1 MLVRRIAAG
10 IAALC
15 LALAG
20 SAQPARVRIAD
31 QAAFD
36 SLDVTIHR
44 FLEGDGE
51 ELDISL
57 GPGPFF
63 FRDGHLRLDAVDAS
77 GKRISLAGGP
87 SLILPAMVRAPFD
100 PDACRFVSGGSAP
113 EPVREVRTLKRTRSF
128 VRVMD
133 RRNGICRIRTDSVQD
148 PSLVRD
154 GYIYLTQWYKGA
166 TYKITAVKGRYLF
179 FHADDLRQVR
189 LLYSVNLD
197 WTFAM
202 RFPRYRIL
210 HGEGKEWRH
219 AVATTFL
226 SLDHASLD
234 GITLSGLDFIGN
246 AKDGDRTL
254 IQVDS
259 SSAPVRMTGC
269 RFEQIRSDCI
279 SVSLS
284 QDVTVED
291 CTFKDC
297 YRCCMTVSPGSSRID
312 IARNRI
318 ESSGLAGENS
328 TCFRCYAADFRIRDN
343 IISDFGY
350 SAILTGLHYTLK
362 KEYPLNGVI
371 SGNEIFQTPAC
382 FASAPEQLLMDSGAI
397 YISTQN
403 DDLLIEDNYI
413 HDINGPTYNRGIF
426 ADDGASHIRI
436 VRNRIKGM
444 GNYYAID
451 VDPRSAWKM
460 LHRRKRRVNVANEGV
475 VVRDNVVDGKV
486 RIARMRK
493 TNRRLRDQS

>member
-1 MLVRRIAAG
+1 MLVRRLATV

-15 LALAG
+15 LAFAG
-20 SAQPARVRIAD
+20 SAQPTRVRIAD
-31 QAAFD
+31 QVAFD
-36 SLDVTIHR
+36 SLDVTIR
-44 FLEGDGE
+44 TFLEGDGQ

-63 FRDGHLRLDAVDAS
+63 FRDGHLRLSGVHAP
-77 GKRISLAGGP
+77 GKRIRLAGDRTRLFP
-87 SLILPAMVRAPFD
+87 EMVRTSFNPA
-100 PDACRFVSGGSAP
+100 ACRYISGDDVP
-113 EPVREVRTLKRTRSF
+113 ETVREVRTLKRTRSF
-128 VRVMD
+128 VRVTD
-133 RRNGICRIRTDSVQD
+133 RKNGICRIRTDAVQD

-154 GYIYLTQWYKGA
+154 GYIYLTQWYKGG
-166 TYKITAVKGRYLF
+166 TYKITAVKGRYLY

-202 RFPRYRIL
+202 RFPRYSIL
-210 HGEGKEWRH
+210 HGDRKEWQH
-219 AVATTFL
+219 AVATNFL
-226 SLDHASLD
+226 SLNHASLD
-234 GITLSGLDFIGN
+234 GISLSGLDFIGN
-246 AKDGDRTL
+246 ARDGDRTL

-259 SSAPVRMTGC
+259 SKAPLRMSGC
-269 RFEQIRSDCI
+269 RFEQSRSDCI

-284 QDVTVED
+284 HDVTVED

-312 IARNRI
+312 ISRNRI

-343 IISDFGY
+343 IISDYGY

-371 SGNEIFQTPAC
+371 SGNEIYQTPAC
-382 FASAPEQLLMDSGAI
+382 FASAPDQLLMDSGAI

-403 DDLLIEDNYI
+403 DDLLVENNYI

-436 VRNRIKGM
+436 VRNRVTGM

-460 LHRRKRRVNVANEGV
+460 LHRRKRRVNVANESVIVQG
-475 VVRDNVVDGKV
+475 NVVDGKV
-486 RIARMRK
+486 RVAQTRK
-493 TNRRLRDQS
+493 TNRRLRD